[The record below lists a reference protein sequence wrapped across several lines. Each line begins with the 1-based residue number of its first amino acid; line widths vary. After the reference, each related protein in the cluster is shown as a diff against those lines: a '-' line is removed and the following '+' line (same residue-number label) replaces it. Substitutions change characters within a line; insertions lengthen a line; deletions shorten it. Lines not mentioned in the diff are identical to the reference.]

1 MKKKGLIHRYLVQE
15 KEDELRSTKE
25 IYVIIDR
32 KTGEAVLDQNG
43 STLEFD
49 NKETAQSYAD
59 RLNQKEMAL
68 ESSGKEVAFKL

>member
-1 MKKKGLIHRYLVQE
+1 
-15 KEDELRSTKE
+15 
-25 IYVIIDR
+25 VIIDR